1 MNSTIR
7 RRSLVLCGLG
17 ALCAGPLP
25 SQAEDY
31 PARPIKLVVP
41 FAAGG
46 VTDLAARVLADQLA
60 RELKQAVIVE
70 NRVGA
75 GGMIGADVVAKA
87 QPDGY
92 TLLFTNLVTHGML
105 STTSRHLNYKPE
117 EDFAPIALV
126 ASYPILLVTRL
137 QLPAR
142 NVAELVALA
151 RSKPGQ
157 LTYSSA
163 GTGSGAHFLGAQLE
177 SMAGISLTHAPYKGA
192 APALQDVMSGIVDFT
207 FDGAAKS
214 AIDAGKVRLLASASS
229 YRDPRFPNVPTIAE
243 SGYKGFGT
251 DAWQGLLAPGR
262 TPAPVLA
269 KLNAATNAAIQHAW
283 VRDKF
288 KDMGMVTLGGPATRL
303 QAQIHADIERFRR
316 IAADS
321 KLNFD

>member
-1 MNSTIR
+1 VVNP
-7 RRSLVLCGLG
+7 
-17 ALCAGPLP
+17 ALPVRTM
-25 SQAEDY
+25 AELI
-31 PARPIKLVVP
+31 AL
-41 FAAGG
+41 
-46 VTDLAARVLADQLA
+46 
-60 RELKQAVIVE
+60 
-70 NRVGA
+70 
-75 GGMIGADVVAKA
+75 AKA
-87 QPDGY
+87 
-92 TLLFTNLVTHGML
+92 
-105 STTSRHLNYKPE
+105 
-117 EDFAPIALV
+117 
-126 ASYPILLVTRL
+126 
-137 QLPAR
+137 
-142 NVAELVALA
+142 
-151 RSKPGQ
+151 KPGQ
-157 LTYSSA
+157 LDFASSGYGA
-163 GTGSGAHFLGAQLE
+163 AAHLSGELFKAQAHVDIVHVA
-177 SMAGISLTHAPYKGA
+177 YKGA

-262 TPAPVLA
+262 TPAPVVA